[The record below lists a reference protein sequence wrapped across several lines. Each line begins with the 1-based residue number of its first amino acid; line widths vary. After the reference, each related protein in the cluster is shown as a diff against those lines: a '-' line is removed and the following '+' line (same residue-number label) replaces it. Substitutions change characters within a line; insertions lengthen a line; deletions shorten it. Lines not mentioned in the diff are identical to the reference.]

1 MKKIFLAFAILTST
15 MVFSQVGI
23 GTNSPNQESI
33 LDIVSTTKGV
43 LIPRVNL
50 TSTTLDLDS
59 TGGNPKGLLVFNTG
73 TTLA

>member
-50 TSTTLDLDS
+50 
-59 TGGNPKGLLVFNTG
+59 
-73 TTLA
+73 